1 MLALGVPGSATT
13 AVMLGAFLML
23 DIQAG
28 PMLFLERPDVVWGL
42 VAALYVGNIFLLILA
57 DPANLSHPIQSF
69 FHKNHDFFIE
79 NML

>member
-28 PMLFLERPDVVWGL
+28 PMLFIERPDVVWGL
-42 VAALYVGNIFLLILA
+42 
-57 DPANLSHPIQSF
+57 
-69 FHKNHDFFIE
+69 
-79 NML
+79 

>member
-42 VAALYVGNIFLLILA
+42 VAALRWKY
-57 DPANLSHPIQSF
+57 
-69 FHKNHDFFIE
+69 FFINIE
-79 NML
+79 FPLISFL